1 MLLVRRSMIIIF
13 RVGCRGFITFE
24 IIRIHAILTLL
35 LSFRAIIFLL
45 LCYLVDPLEHS
56 LLPTPDFSMKYS
68 LSIFYLY

>member
-13 RVGCRGFITFE
+13 RVDCREFITFE

-45 LCYLVDPLEHS
+45 LCYLVDPLVQF
-56 LLPTPDFSMKYS
+56 LLPAPGFSMKYS
-68 LSIFYLY
+68 LSIFCLY

>member
-1 MLLVRRSMIIIF
+1 MLLVTRSMIIIV
-13 RVGCRGFITFE
+13 RVGCQGFIIFV
-24 IIRIHAILTLL
+24 IIQIHAILTLL

-45 LCYLVDPLEHS
+45 LCYLVDPLAHS